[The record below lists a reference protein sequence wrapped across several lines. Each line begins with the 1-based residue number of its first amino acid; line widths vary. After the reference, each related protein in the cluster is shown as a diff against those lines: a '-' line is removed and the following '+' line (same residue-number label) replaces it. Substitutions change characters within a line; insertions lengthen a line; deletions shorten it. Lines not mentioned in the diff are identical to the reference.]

1 MCPEKADIVD
11 ALSGYKH
18 DISTIK
24 MHNSLKMGDESKES
38 WWYEDSQWEVRKGLW
53 SYRNAQCFSHGRC
66 VPERAGGV
74 KALNGYKY
82 GI

>member
-38 WWYEDSQWEVRKGLW
+38 WWYEDSQWEVRKGL
-53 SYRNAQCFSHGRC
+53 
-66 VPERAGGV
+66 
-74 KALNGYKY
+74 
-82 GI
+82 

>member
-24 MHNSLKMGDESKES
+24 MHNSLKIRNTSKES
-38 WWYEDSQWEVRKGLW
+38 PMLESAFNGHKSDISTIKMHG
-53 SYRNAQCFSHGRC
+53 CFQIRDMARES
-66 VPERAGGV
+66 
-74 KALNGYKY
+74 
-82 GI
+82 